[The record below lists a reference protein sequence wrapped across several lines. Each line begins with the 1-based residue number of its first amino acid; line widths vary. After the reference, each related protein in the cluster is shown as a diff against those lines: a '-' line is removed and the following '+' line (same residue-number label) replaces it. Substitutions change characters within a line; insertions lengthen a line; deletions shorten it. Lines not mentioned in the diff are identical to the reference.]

1 MAVPPST
8 PPDATFVSE
17 CSLILAVST
26 TGIPSSRIEKAKN
39 ELSIYS
45 CKRHGCASW
54 NVTFHLTRC

>member
-1 MAVPPST
+1 MAVT
-8 PPDATFVSE
+8 PPPPRMLR
-17 CSLILAVST
+17 SLILAVRT